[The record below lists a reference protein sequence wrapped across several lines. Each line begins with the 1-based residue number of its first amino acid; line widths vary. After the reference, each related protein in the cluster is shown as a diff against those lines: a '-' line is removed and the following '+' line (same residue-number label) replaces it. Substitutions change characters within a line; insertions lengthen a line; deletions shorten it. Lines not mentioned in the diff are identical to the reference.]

1 VCQSIALQG
10 ALREARQAARRPAT
24 AGTEAEY
31 EDQLAKLIEDVYS
44 GSKRKQAQEDLMT
57 KKQMAIKESEE
68 ENKQAKEWNVEK
80 EVVKD
85 NSNA

>member
-1 VCQSIALQG
+1 
-10 ALREARQAARRPAT
+10 
-24 AGTEAEY
+24 
-31 EDQLAKLIEDVYS
+31 
-44 GSKRKQAQEDLMT
+44 MT